1 MESKITYFD
10 TAKRYIILQIWI
22 SPLENKVRDAVG
34 YNIVG
39 YTETMDEAE
48 DFCNQGKDYDVN
60 DCWAIQ
66 GSKPEFIFQEVKL
79 IREIL

>member
-10 TAKRYIILQIWI
+10 TAKRYIIFQIWV

-39 YTETMDEAE
+39 YTETGDEAE
-48 DFCNQGKDYDVN
+48 EFCNQGRDYDVN

-66 GSKPEFIFQEVKL
+66 GSKPEFIYQEVKL
-79 IREIL
+79 IREIC